1 MTANIEQI
9 RQSTA
14 LYRHYHWTVD
24 EFHKITAAGVLTEDD
39 RIELIEGELLEMAPI
54 GSGHASH
61 VKRLNHRFTALLGN
75 KAIVSIQ
82 DPIALGESSEPQ
94 PDIALLC
101 WRDDFYEK
109 NNPQPQDILL
119 IIEVADTTAS
129 FDREVKVPLYARHD
143 IAEVW
148 IIDLQKQRVETYR
161 QLVDAEYSEIKHHR
175 QGKIAP
181 ELLPEAVIELTE
193 LF

>member
-1 MTANIEQI
+1 MTADIEQM

-14 LYRHYHWTVD
+14 LYRRYHWTVD

-39 RIELIEGELLEMAPI
+39 RIELIEGALLERAPI
-54 GSGHASH
+54 GSGHAGRVNYLSNYLPH
-61 VKRLNHRFTALLGN
+61 KLYG
-75 KAIVSIQ
+75 KAIIAVQ
-82 DPIALGESSEPQ
+82 NPIVLGENSEPQ
-94 PDIALLC
+94 PDIALLR

-129 FDREVKVPLYARHD
+129 FDREVKVPLYARHN

-161 QLVDAEYSEIKHHR
+161 QLVDAEYSEIKHHL
-175 QGKIAP
+175 QGNIAP
-181 ELLPEAVIELTE
+181 VLLPEAVIELTE